1 MLGKLMKYDM
11 RYMSRILPWLYLGG
25 LGFSALV
32 MTFILVITDTTILF
46 LGAYAAYFLFI
57 LAVEGIA
64 VCSSVFM
71 MVRIYRNMFSDEG
84 YLTFTLPVKNG
95 DVLNSKIFTGAIWT
109 FFSGVVALIMLAL
122 PAAAAVY
129 KAPELL
135 KGDDTGIGLLIDS
148 LIKQFSMGLAGNEV
162 KLIIFILLVLFL
174 IVVSAF
180 FAPAFYSFCC
190 AVTHKVKKARAFA
203 SVAIFLG
210 VSYALGLFISIASVF
225 VEIFGEYY
233 MYGDGGFSAITP
245 TALIYDAS
253 QMTAYFGARLNIMII
268 DLLVVG
274 AIMTVIT
281 VVSWI
286 VANRIVNK
294 KLNLL

>member
-1 MLGKLMKYDM
+1 MLGRLMKYDM
-11 RYMSRILPWLYLGG
+11 KYMARILPWLYLGG
-25 LGFSALV
+25 IGFSALV
-32 MTFILVITDTTILF
+32 TTFILVITDATILL
-46 LGAYAAYFLFI
+46 LGTYAAYFLFTI
-57 LAVEGIA
+57 AVEAIA
-64 VCSSVFM
+64 VCSSIFM

-95 DVLNSKIFTGAIWT
+95 DVLNSKILTGAIWS
-109 FFSGVVALIMLAL
+109 FFSFIVALTMVAL
-122 PAAAAVY
+122 PVAAAIY

-135 KGDDTGIGLLIDS
+135 DEDGIGLGYIVDS
-148 LIKQFSMGLAGNEV
+148 LIKQLSAGLAGNEV
-162 KLIIFILLVLFL
+162 KLIILVLLVLIL
-174 IVVSAF
+174 AVVSAF

-190 AVTHKVKKARAFA
+190 AITHKVKRARAFA

-210 VSYALGLFISIASVF
+210 VSYAFGLFISIATVF
-225 VEIFGEYY
+225 IEILGESY
-233 MYGDGGFSAITP
+233 MFSGEGFSPITT
-245 TALIYDAS
+245 TALLYDAS
-253 QMTAYFGARLNIMII
+253 EMTEYVGMRLNIMII

-274 AIMTVIT
+274 TIMTVIT

>member
-233 MYGDGGFSAITP
+233 MYGDGGFSTITP

-253 QMTAYFGARLNIMII
+253 QMTAYFGMRLNIMII

>member
-11 RYMSRILPWLYLGG
+11 KYMARILPWLYLGG
-25 LGFSALV
+25 IGFSA
-32 MTFILVITDTTILF
+32 FITTLILLITDATVLIL
-46 LGAYAAYFLFI
+46 GTYAAYFLFI
-57 LAVEGIA
+57 IAVEGIT

-95 DVLNSKIFTGAIWT
+95 DVLNSKILTGAIWS
-109 FFSGVVALIMLAL
+109 FFSGIVALIMIAL
-122 PAAAAVY
+122 PITAAVY
-129 KAPELL
+129 KVPELF
-135 KGDDTGIGLLIDS
+135 KEDESSIGYIIDS

-162 KLIIFILLVLFL
+162 KLIIFILLTLLL

-190 AVTHKVKKARAFA
+190 AITHKLKKARAFA
-203 SVAIFLG
+203 SVAIFIG
-210 VSYALGLFISIASVF
+210 VSYALGFFISIATVLI
-225 VEIFGEYY
+225 EMFGDFYV
-233 MYGDGGFSAITP
+233 YGDEVFGAITP

-253 QMTAYFGARLNIMII
+253 EMSAYFGMRLNIMIV
-268 DLLVVG
+268 DLLVIGV
-274 AIMTVIT
+274 IMTVIT